1 VNPIF
6 QRWLQE
12 HVPERAARVMARIRE
27 MRGGKDNDARF
38 GTRMTGQG
46 LWAQLVRQRF
56 EKACARLGLNRERHE
71 LDLTQFRPPAAMAG
85 QGTLFD

>member
-1 VNPIF
+1 VSPIF

-27 MRGGKDNDARF
+27 MRGGRDNDARF

-46 LWAQLVRQRF
+46 PWAQLVRQRF
-56 EKACARLGLNRERHE
+56 EKACARLGLNRERHA
-71 LDLTQFRPPAAMAG
+71 LDLTLFRPPVGVPG
-85 QGTLFD
+85 QGSLF